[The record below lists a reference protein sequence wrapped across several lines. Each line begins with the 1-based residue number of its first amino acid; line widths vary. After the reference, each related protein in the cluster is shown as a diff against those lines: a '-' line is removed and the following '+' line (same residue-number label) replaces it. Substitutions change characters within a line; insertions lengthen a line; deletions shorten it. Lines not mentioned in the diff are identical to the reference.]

1 MRTWTKIAAL
11 GTILTFAFARV
22 ALAHVEISPD
32 TVPGGQTKTYAV
44 EVPSEKEVPTTGVEL
59 AIPEGFEVTGVK
71 APEGWQGEVRGDAMA
86 WTGGEIPVA
95 ESEEFVFEG
104 RAPEE
109 AGEFAFDAAQ
119 TYADV
124 SMVNW
129 DGAADSEAPAPMVTV
144 QPGGSVA
151 GGKAEAQ
158 HGDEVHVSASAPAS
172 PLPESGGPGAAP
184 VLLACAAALGAA
196 ALLLRHA
203 VR

>member
-1 MRTWTKIAAL
+1 MITWTKIAAL
-11 GTILTFAFARV
+11 STILTFAFAGV

-32 TVPGGQTKTYAV
+32 TVPGGQTRTYAV
-44 EVPSEKEVPTTGVEL
+44 EVPTEKEVPTTGVEL
-59 AIPEGFEVTGVK
+59 AIPEGFEVTGVE
-71 APEGWQGEVRGDAMA
+71 APEGWQGEVRGDTMA

-119 TYADV
+119 TYGDGSV
-124 SMVNW
+124 VNW
-129 DGAADSEAPAPMVTV
+129 DGADSEAPAPMVTV

-151 GGKAEAQ
+151 GGEDEAQ
-158 HGDEVHVSASAPAS
+158 HGEKAHGSASASAA

-184 VLLACAAALGAA
+184 VLLACTAALAAA